1 MATLIKLF
9 YAAAL
14 TTVIILLVSF
24 GVQTFYDGPEE
35 PTFPGQFGRPP
46 TQEEQT
52 RFEEERQAYESE
64 RADYHR
70 NVFIAA
76 GVLGLACVVAGVV
89 ISSRLDAI
97 RLGFVAGGV
106 GLIIYGIIQGAEDFG
121 EIGAAPI
128 FVVAVIGMAILLAA
142 GYRWLND
149 QVDEDKRK
157 AENADRA

>member
-24 GVQTFYDGPEE
+24 GVQTFYDGPDG

-46 TQEEQT
+46 TQEEQSQ
-52 RFEEERQAYESE
+52 FEEERLAYESE

-70 NVFIAA
+70 NVFIVA
-76 GVLGLACVVAGVV
+76 GALGLACVVAGV
-89 ISSRLDAI
+89 IMNSRLDAI

-106 GLIIYGIIQGAEDFG
+106 GLIIYGIVQGAEDLG

-128 FVVAVIGMAILLAA
+128 FVITFIGMAILLAA
-142 GYRWLND
+142 GYFWLNG
-149 QVDEDKRK
+149 QASEDKPR
-157 AENADRA
+157 AENVDRA